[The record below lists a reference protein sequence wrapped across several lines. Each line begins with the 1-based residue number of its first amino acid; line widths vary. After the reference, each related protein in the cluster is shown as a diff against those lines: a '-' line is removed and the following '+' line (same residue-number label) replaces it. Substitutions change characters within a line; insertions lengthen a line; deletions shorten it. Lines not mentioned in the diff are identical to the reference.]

1 MEFNQF
7 IFSQEDKLLE
17 AKKTIEHSYPNL
29 LVTADLN
36 TLILQVE
43 TINSDVY
50 DTRISS
56 IVNRFEGAIKD

>member
-7 IFSQEDKLLE
+7 IFTQEDKLLE

-43 TINSDVY
+43 TINSNIY
-50 DTRISS
+50 DTRIST
-56 IVNRFEGAIKD
+56 IVNRFGGDIKD